1 MTIVTKNYKLIICGI
16 IIFLS
21 GFVLNH
27 KIKKN
32 IYKNNNYINSKP
44 GISNYGS
51 NSNYKYEIN
60 NILFQV
66 NILKHAITWNNSV
79 INNYKKMLVF
89 NINYKNEQKKIISK
103 KINNANLSMLKE
115 QNILNNMKNII
126 TNHPYTYLKIFQI
139 NNYDIPRISLN
150 NHKGYLNKNNN
161 MQSFSSIINT
171 SSTNINNISFQSEEN
186 IIGAV
191 STTSIISCLKSSI
204 INKVNF
210 NYSNIFYYSN
220 NLENLSTLNKYS
232 INDPLSSG
240 LYSLNNNKFIN
251 NDKSNS
257 QNKSPKNNNIYHKPY
272 IFIVP
277 FIGVG
282 FITAIILGMDGI
294 LGKRKKKNDDTSDLS
309 ENSNGESSTQ
319 KKIKSSSE
327 QQEDEEYWEAIYDI
341 IKRDNLITQPNYTNI
356 PLKTFSSDLV
366 PTTDNIE
373 AEKEFTDVWDSFV
386 NWDDILTDHNTLEKF
401 HFSPVP
407 PTDNTETDRLL
418 SHITVLKS
426 DMPTH
431 DEKSESLSILQDPSE
446 HGERTNLVNTNVC
459 SFSID
464 EHSIHIKPNEL
475 TLPESTE
482 LFDGNTISTIT
493 HWLSLDILTRNLMI
507 KSLNEGNIECKYMTW
522 SLFNYQF
529 TNYMFHKV
537 FNSNVPTISQVHS
550 DIKLILEERLDITH
564 DSQAY
569 STLVSIFF
577 SHCYECI
584 SYRVWMTDNGWFYL
598 PRKYLIY
605 KLKRKKVTAE
615 ERAIINDQCK
625 QLNNILDFLPNT
637 SDSLEYNESLL
648 KKYTNK
654 GKHADPEYKYQDAT
668 RSISNELLFDL
679 KQVVIKYKDALNLE
693 GVENEENALTKISI
707 QGRSFDY
714 IFLLKKTMLVRK
726 NYDMSHIAVTDEK
739 IADLFKNLNLT
750 RW

>member
-431 DEKSESLSILQDPSE
+431 DEKSKSLSILQDPSE
-446 HGERTNLVNTNVC
+446 HGERTNLANTNVC

-482 LFDGNTISTIT
+482 LFDGDTISKIT
-493 HWLSLDILTRNLMI
+493 SWLSANYLTKKDQI
-507 KSLNEGNIECKYMTW
+507 KFLLEERTECLYISRK
-522 SLFNYQF
+522 LFVRQF
-529 TNYMFHKV
+529 TNYMYQKV
-537 FNSNVPTISQVHS
+537 FNSKIPTVYEVHTNISE
-550 DIKLILEERLDITH
+550 ILAKKYLTTPDFEAFSTIQSIT
-564 DSQAY
+564 
-569 STLVSIFF
+569 FF
-577 SHCYECI
+577 RNEKTIQSKAPL
-584 SYRVWMTDNGWFYL
+584 TTNGWFYFPKCHL
-598 PRKYLIY
+598 KY
-605 KLKRKKVTAE
+605 KLANTTVTTE
-615 ERAIINDQCK
+615 ERLFINE
-625 QLNNILDFLPNT
+625 QLKKLRNILDFLPDT
-637 SDSLEYNESLL
+637 TDSLKYNEVLL
-648 KKYTNK
+648 GQYLSS
-654 GKHADPEYKYQDAT
+654 GKLTSSSSKSQDAIT
-668 RSISNELLFDL
+668 SFSNDILFDL
-679 KQVVIKYKDALNLE
+679 KEVIMRYIESLNME
-693 GVENEENALTKISI
+693 GIETDDTKIVAHNTKRNFNYVEQLTKTTLAKEN
-707 QGRSFDY
+707 FDMTH
-714 IFLLKKTMLVRK
+714 INLSDEEIDGFFQMLKL
-726 NYDMSHIAVTDEK
+726 
-739 IADLFKNLNLT
+739 
-750 RW
+750 

>member
-1 MTIVTKNYKLIICGI
+1 MTIATKNYKLIICGI

-32 IYKNNNYINSKP
+32 IYKNNNYIDSKP

-139 NNYDIPRISLN
+139 NNYDIPKISLN
-150 NHKGYLNKNNN
+150 NHKEYLNKNNN

-171 SSTNINNISFQSEEN
+171 SSTNINNISFRSEEN

-191 STTSIISCLKSSI
+191 STTSIISSLKSSI

-257 QNKSPKNNNIYHKPY
+257 QNKSPKSNNIYHKPY

-341 IKRDNLITQPNYTNI
+341 IERDNLITQPNYTNI

-373 AEKEFTDVWDSFV
+373 AEKEFKYVWDSFV

-418 SHITVLKS
+418 SHITVLKP

-431 DEKSESLSILQDPSE
+431 VEKNESLSILQDPSE
-446 HGERTNLVNTNVC
+446 HGERTNLANTNVC

-482 LFDGNTISTIT
+482 LFDGDTISKIT
-493 HWLSLDILTRNLMI
+493 GWLSTDYLTKKDHIKFLWEERPEWTDISR
-507 KSLNEGNIECKYMTW
+507 K
-522 SLFNYQF
+522 LFERQF
-529 TNYMFHKV
+529 TNYMYQRV
-537 FNSNVPTISQVHS
+537 FYSKIPTVYEVHTNISKILADQYLATRDFEAFS
-550 DIKLILEERLDITH
+550 TIQSITFFRSEKTIQSKL
-564 DSQAY
+564 
-569 STLVSIFF
+569 TL
-577 SHCYECI
+577 
-584 SYRVWMTDNGWFYL
+584 TTNGWFYL
-598 PRKYLIY
+598 PKSYLKY
-605 KLKRKKVTAE
+605 KLANTTVTTE
-615 ERAIINDQCK
+615 ERAFINE
-625 QLNNILDFLPNT
+625 QLKKLRNILDFLPDT
-637 SDSLEYNESLL
+637 ADSLMC
-648 KKYTNK
+648 NK
-654 GKHADPEYKYQDAT
+654 ILFGQYLSSGKLASSSSKSQDALT
-668 RSISNELLFDL
+668 SFSNEILFDL
-679 KQVVIKYKDALNLE
+679 KEVITRYIESLNMKGIE
-693 GVENEENALTKISI
+693 TDDTKIVTYNTKRNFNYVEQLTKTT
-707 QGRSFDY
+707 
-714 IFLLKKTMLVRK
+714 LAKE
-726 NYDMSHIAVTDEK
+726 NYDMTHINLSDEEIDDFFQMLK
-739 IADLFKNLNLT
+739 L
-750 RW
+750 